1 MKRIVV
7 EKKILEKN
15 DDIANKIRDLLDKN
29 RIFGLNVMSSPGA
42 GKTTLIERIVE
53 YLKPQYKLAAIDGDL
68 DTQRDAQRIA
78 ALGIEA
84 IQINTSGTCHLDSSM
99 LQKAINN
106 ISLDLDLLIVEN
118 VGNLVCPASFYL
130 GTHKNAVLIST
141 PEGDDKVK
149 KYPTMFNV
157 ADVVLINKMDIVK
170 FVNFDVEKVE
180 NEIKEINPN
189 AIIFKISALNNDG
202 LSGFLNWIESNI
214 QLIKNS

>member
-15 DDIANKIRDLLDKN
+15 DDIANQIRNTLDKN

-53 YLKPQYKLAAIDGDL
+53 TLKSKYKIAAIDGDL
-68 DTQRDAQRIA
+68 DTQRDAVRIA

-84 IQINTSGTCHLDSSM
+84 VQINTSGTCHLDSSM
-99 LQKAINN
+99 VQKALNDIT
-106 ISLDLDLLIVEN
+106 LDLDLLIIEN
-118 VGNLVCPASFYL
+118 VGNLVCPASFSL
-130 GTHKNAVLIST
+130 GTHKNVVLIST

-157 ADVVLINKMDIVK
+157 ADVVLINKMDIAQ
-170 FVNFDVEKVE
+170 FVNFDVKKVE
-180 NEIKEINPN
+180 NEIKEINPY
-189 AIIFKISALNNDG
+189 AKIFKISALKNEG
-202 LSGFLNWIESNI
+202 LSEFLNWVESNI
-214 QLIKNS
+214 SFAKSQ

>member
-15 DDIANKIRDLLDKN
+15 DDIANSIRSLLNKN
-29 RIFGLNVMSSPGA
+29 RVFGLNVMSSPGA
-42 GKTTLIERIVE
+42 GKTTLIERMVE
-53 YLKPQYKLAAIDGDL
+53 ALKPKYKIAAIDGDL

-84 IQINTSGTCHLDSSM
+84 VQINTSGTCHLDSSM
-99 LQKAINN
+99 VQKALND
-106 ISLDLDLLIVEN
+106 ISLDLDLLIIEN

-157 ADVVLINKMDIVK
+157 ADVVLINKMDIAQ

-180 NEIKEINPN
+180 QEIKELNPN
-189 AIIFKISALNNDG
+189 AMIFKISALKNDG
-202 LSGFLNWIESNI
+202 LDEFLNWVEDNI
-214 QLIKNS
+214 QSIKNQ

>member
-1 MKRIVV
+1 VKRIVV

-15 DDIANKIRDLLDKN
+15 DDIANSIRSLLDKN
-29 RIFGLNVMSSPGA
+29 RVFGLNVMSSPGA
-42 GKTTLIERIVE
+42 GKTTLIERMVE
-53 YLKPQYKLAAIDGDL
+53 ALKPEYKIAAIDGDL

-84 IQINTSGTCHLDSSM
+84 VQINTSGTCHLDSSM
-99 LQKAINN
+99 VQKALNDM
-106 ISLDLDLLIVEN
+106 SLDLDLLIIEN

-157 ADVVLINKMDIVK
+157 ADVVLINKMDIAQ

-180 NEIKEINPN
+180 HEIKELNPN
-189 AIIFKISALNNDG
+189 AIIFKISALKNDG
-202 LSGFLNWIESNI
+202 LDGFLNWVEKNI
-214 QLIKNS
+214 QSIKNQ

>member
-1 MKRIVV
+1 VKRIVV

-15 DDIANKIRDLLDKN
+15 DDIANSIRNLLDKN
-29 RIFGLNVMSSPGA
+29 HIFSLNVMSSPGA
-42 GKTTLIERIVE
+42 GKTTLIEQIVKV
-53 YLKPQYKLAAIDGDL
+53 LKPKYKIAAIDGDL

-84 IQINTSGTCHLDSSM
+84 VQINTSGTCHLDSSM
-99 LQKAINN
+99 VQKALND
-106 ISLDLDLLIVEN
+106 ISLDLDLLIIEN

-157 ADVVLINKMDIVK
+157 ADAVLINKMDIAR
-170 FVNFDVEKVE
+170 FVNFDIEKVE
-180 NEIKEINPN
+180 NEIKELNPN
-189 AIIFKISALNNDG
+189 ALIFKVSALKNEG
-202 LSGFLNWIESNI
+202 LKPFIDWIETNI
-214 QLIKNS
+214 NLVKNR

>member
-53 YLKPQYKLAAIDGDL
+53 YLKPKYKLAAIDGDL

-84 IQINTSGTCHLDSSM
+84 VQINTSGTCHLDSSM

-157 ADVVLINKMDIVK
+157 ADVVLINKMDIVQ

-180 NEIKEINPN
+180 HEIKEINPN

>member
-15 DDIANKIRDLLDKN
+15 DDIANQIRNLLDKN

-42 GKTTLIERIVE
+42 GKTTLIEQIVKE
-53 YLKPQYKLAAIDGDL
+53 LKPKYKIAAVDGDL
-68 DTQRDAQRIA
+68 DTQRDALRIS

-84 IQINTSGTCHLDSSM
+84 VQINTSGTCHLDSSM
-99 LQKAINN
+99 IQKALND
-106 ISLDLDLLIVEN
+106 ISLDLDMLIIEN

-157 ADVVLINKMDIVK
+157 ADVVLINKMDIAQ
-170 FVNFDVEKVE
+170 FVNFDIEKVE
-180 NEIKEINPN
+180 NEIKEVNPN
-189 AIIFKISALNNDG
+189 ALIFKVSALKNEG
-202 LSGFLNWIESNI
+202 LKPFIDWIETNI
-214 QLIKNS
+214 NLVKNR

>member
-15 DDIANKIRDLLDKN
+15 DDIANSIRNLLDKN
-29 RIFGLNVMSSPGA
+29 HIFSLNVMSSPGA

-53 YLKPQYKLAAIDGDL
+53 ALKPEYKIAAIDGDL

-84 IQINTSGTCHLDSSM
+84 VQINTSGTCHLDSSM
-99 LQKAINN
+99 VQKALND
-106 ISLDLDLLIVEN
+106 ISLDLDLLIIEN

-157 ADVVLINKMDIVK
+157 ADVVLINKMDIAQ
-170 FVNFDVEKVE
+170 FVNFNVEKVE
-180 NEIKEINPN
+180 NEIKELNPN
-189 AIIFKISALNNDG
+189 AIIFKISAIKNEG
-202 LSGFLNWIESNI
+202 LSEFINWIKKNI
-214 QLIKNS
+214 ELLKHQ

>member
-1 MKRIVV
+1 MKRVVV

-15 DDIANKIRDLLDKN
+15 DDIANSIRNLLDKN
-29 RIFGLNVMSSPGA
+29 HIFSLNVMSSPGA
-42 GKTTLIERIVE
+42 GKTTLIEQIVKV
-53 YLKPQYKLAAIDGDL
+53 LKPKYKIAAIDGDL

-84 IQINTSGTCHLDSSM
+84 VQINTSGTCHLDSSM
-99 LQKAINN
+99 VQKALND
-106 ISLDLDLLIVEN
+106 ISLDLDLLIIEN

-157 ADVVLINKMDIVK
+157 ADAVLINKMDIAR
-170 FVNFDVEKVE
+170 FVNFDIEKVE
-180 NEIKEINPN
+180 NEIKELNPN
-189 AIIFKISALNNDG
+189 ALIFKVSALKNEG
-202 LSGFLNWIESNI
+202 LKPFIDWIETNI
-214 QLIKNS
+214 NLVKNR